1 MQYSLPKRSGAC
13 DRLNYVS
20 VAGLCVV
27 LFVTSACLPDPVPIE
42 GKQLFAGRDI
52 ENMSFL
58 EVNGKKNV
66 LFETRVSLPSANAG
80 GVVDMWIVA
89 VDGLTSAKR
98 FFSGRVEADSWS
110 SLNLGGDVP
119 QFWVARNERTVSVAQ
134 RSVRLTDAVRVDVDG
149 NVLEQIRDVTQ
160 FSLLPRGLK
169 TFRRPLANGKGLG
182 YHLRG
187 EDGVERILDDLT
199 GPVIANGSGFFYVGG
214 PELTFYW
221 VPTLSAPAE
230 PLRSGVTRN
239 RFLGENQAILT
250 VPEDGKPVDVLFDL
264 SRKTERKL
272 PGTRICCWLDISPK
286 NRDVWRYA
294 EARGANTTA
303 TYHEYN
309 VKSGEHSSRA
319 LPAPLADLIRI
330 LPRPESETSLL
341 FDSAGNVATDDP
353 MREPRVIPIALKV
366 PSPRFSDDG
375 RFILY
380 VKPTTLVPSPEGPLF
395 IQDADFVAPERQLSP
410 VGTSLLISSFF
421 TLEDPVPPVAVF
433 WARFGNG
440 ASDLYFGELEG
451 PTVTRVAESIRDVS
465 VTRKRI
471 IGIVRTSLQDLV
483 GDLVIKTIAD
493 GSERIV
499 GRSVDSY
506 IMTDD
511 RGANLIQ
518 MVYILRTR
526 KAASVEGLWMS
537 ELPPS

>member
-1 MQYSLPKRSGAC
+1 MLSSLPKRSSAIHV
-13 DRLNYVS
+13 L
-20 VAGLCVV
+20 VAGLCAV
-27 LFVTSACLPDPVPIE
+27 LFVSSACLPDPVSIE

-58 EVNGKKNV
+58 EVNGKNSV
-66 LFETRVSLPSANAG
+66 LFETRVSLPSATAG
-80 GVVDMWIVA
+80 GVVDMWIVPLN
-89 VDGLTSAKR
+89 GSIPAKR
-98 FFSGRVEADSWS
+98 FFLNRVEADSWS
-110 SLNLGGDVP
+110 SLSLGGDVP

-134 RSVRLTDAVRVDVDG
+134 RSVRITDAVRVDVDG

-169 TFRRPLANGKGLG
+169 SFRRPLANGKGLG

-199 GPVIANGSGFFYVGG
+199 GPVMPNGSGFFYVGG
-214 PELTFYW
+214 PELTLFW
-221 VPTLSAPAE
+221 VPNLSAPAE
-230 PLRSGVTRN
+230 PLRAGVTRN
-239 RFLGENQAILT
+239 RFLSDSQVILT

-264 SRKTERKL
+264 NRKTERKL
-272 PGTRICCWLDISPK
+272 PGARICCWLETSPK

-294 EARGANTTA
+294 EARSGAA
-303 TYHEYN
+303 AAIYHEYN
-309 VKSGEHSSRA
+309 IKSAEHMSRP

-330 LPRPESETSLL
+330 LPRPQSEVSLL
-341 FDSAGNVATDDP
+341 FDSAGNVAVDDP
-353 MREPRVIPIALKV
+353 RNEPRVTPNALKA

-375 RFILY
+375 RFLLY
-380 VKPTTLVPSPEGPLF
+380 VKPPTVVPSPDGPLF
-395 IQDADFVAPERQLSP
+395 IQDSDFLAPERQLSP

-421 TLEDPVPPVAVF
+421 TLEEPDPPVAVF

-440 ASDLYFGELEG
+440 ASDLYFGDLAG

-483 GDLVIKTIAD
+483 GDLVIKTVSD
-493 GSERIV
+493 GTERIV

-511 RGANLIQ
+511 RAANLIQ

-526 KAASVEGLWMS
+526 KTASVEGLWLS

>member
-1 MQYSLPKRSGAC
+1 MQSSLPKRSGAS
-13 DRLNYVS
+13 DRRNYVS
-20 VAGLCVV
+20 VAGLCTV
-27 LFVTSACLPDPVPIE
+27 LLVTTACLPEPVPIE

-66 LFETRVSLPSANAG
+66 LFETRVSLPSAKAG
-80 GVVDMWIVA
+80 GVVDMWIVP
-89 VDGLTSAKR
+89 VDGSVPAKR

-119 QFWVARNERTVSVAQ
+119 QFWVAHNERTVSVAQ
-134 RSVRLTDAVRVDVDG
+134 RSVRLTDAVRVDVQG
-149 NVLEQIRDVTQ
+149 NILEQLRDVTQ
-160 FSLLPRGLK
+160 FSLLPRGVK

-187 EDGVERILDDLT
+187 DDGVERILDDLT
-199 GPVIANGSGFFYVGG
+199 GPVMPNGSGFYYVGG
-214 PELTFYW
+214 PEFTFYW
-221 VPTLSAPAE
+221 VPNFSAPAE

-239 RFLGENQAILT
+239 RFLSDSQAILT
-250 VPEDGKPVDVLFDL
+250 VPEEGKPVDVLFDL
-264 SRKTERKL
+264 NRKTERKL
-272 PGTRICCWLDISPK
+272 PGARICCWLETSPK

-294 EARGANTTA
+294 EARSGTA
-303 TYHEYN
+303 AAVYHEYN
-309 VKSGEHSSRA
+309 VKSGEHSSRP
-319 LPAPLADLIRI
+319 LPAPLVDLIRI
-330 LPRPESETSLL
+330 SPRPESDMSLL

-353 MREPRVIPIALKV
+353 MREPRVTPISLKA

-375 RFILY
+375 RFLLY
-380 VKPTTLVPSPEGPLF
+380 VKPTTVVPSPEGPLF
-395 IQDADFVAPERQLSP
+395 IQDSDFAAPERQLSP

-421 TLEDPVPPVAVF
+421 TLEEPDPPVAVF

-440 ASDLYFGELEG
+440 ASDLYFADLAG
-451 PTVTRVAESIRDVS
+451 PAVTRVAESIRDVS
-465 VTRKRI
+465 VTRRRI

-483 GDLVIKTIAD
+483 GDLVIKNIAD

-511 RGANLIQ
+511 RSANLIQ

-526 KAASVEGLWMS
+526 KDASVEGLWMS